1 MDARVRKQLLLTR
14 IALDRVELRYGAAR
28 VRQSVGAPLV
38 WRALVGA
45 DIGKALFGGAK
56 TDGAGWLRLG
66 LTLLRRYR
74 LAATV
79 LGGLAP
85 LLGLRRGA
93 KSGQRSGW
101 RRSVRLAAIGTAA
114 WFGWR
119 ALRSGRRSPA
129 ANPEGATRS
138 PTAS

>member
-1 MDARVRKQLLLTR
+1 MDAQVRKQLLLTR
-14 IALDRVELRYGAAR
+14 ITLDRVELRYGAAR
-28 VRQSVGAPLV
+28 LRQSVGAPLL

-45 DIGKALFGGAK
+45 DIGKALFGSSFGGAK
-56 TDGAGWLRLG
+56 TDAAGWLRLG

-85 LLGLRRGA
+85 LLGLRRSA
-93 KSGQRSGW
+93 KSGGRSIW
-101 RRSVRLAAIGTAA
+101 RRAARLAVIGTAA

-119 ALRSGRRSPA
+119 ALRSRNTGRAP
-129 ANPEGATRS
+129 
-138 PTAS
+138 

>member
-1 MDARVRKQLLLTR
+1 MDPQLRKQLLLTR
-14 IALDRVELRYGAAR
+14 IALDRVELRYGTTQ
-28 VRQSVGAPLV
+28 VRQSFGAPLL

-45 DIGKALFGGAK
+45 GVGKASFGGGK
-56 TDGAGWLRLG
+56 TDAAGWLRLG

-85 LLGLRRGA
+85 LLGLRRQA
-93 KSGQRSGW
+93 KGGLRSTW
-101 RRSVRLAAIGTAA
+101 RRALGLAAIGTAA

-119 ALRSGRRSPA
+119 ALRSGSGSRGRG
-129 ANPEGATRS
+129 ANPQDAT
-138 PTAS
+138 

>member
-1 MDARVRKQLLLTR
+1 MDPQIRKQLLLTR
-14 IALDRVELRYGAAR
+14 ISLDRVELRYGAAQ
-28 VRQSVGAPLV
+28 VRQSVGAPLL

-45 DIGKALFGGAK
+45 DIGKALFGGGAK

-79 LGGLAP
+79 LGSLAP
-85 LLGLRRGA
+85 LLGLRRSANGVR
-93 KSGQRSGW
+93 RSIW
-101 RRSVRLAAIGTAA
+101 RRAVRLAAVGTAA

-119 ALRSGRRSPA
+119 ALRSGSAGRAP
-129 ANPEGATRS
+129 
-138 PTAS
+138 

>member
-1 MDARVRKQLLLTR
+1 MDAQARKQLLLTR

-28 VRQSVGAPLV
+28 VRQAVGAPLL
-38 WRALVGA
+38 WRALFGA
-45 DIGKALFGGAK
+45 DIGKALPGGSFGGAK

-79 LGGLAP
+79 VGGLAP

-93 KSGQRSGW
+93 KSGQRSVW
-101 RRSVRLAAIGTAA
+101 RRAARLAAVGTAA

-119 ALRSGRRSPA
+119 ALRSRNSGRQSGSGSAP
-129 ANPEGATRS
+129 
-138 PTAS
+138 

>member
-1 MDARVRKQLLLTR
+1 MDPQIRKQLLLTR

-28 VRQSVGAPLV
+28 VKQSVGAPLL
-38 WRALVGA
+38 WRAIFGA
-45 DIGKALFGGAK
+45 DIGKAVFGGGK

-85 LLGLRRGA
+85 LLGLRRNANG
-93 KSGQRSGW
+93 GRRSLW
-101 RRSVRLAAIGTAA
+101 RRAARLTAIGTAA

-119 ALRSGRRSPA
+119 AVRSRSAGRHSGSA
-129 ANPEGATRS
+129 GA
-138 PTAS
+138 P

>member
-1 MDARVRKQLLLTR
+1 MDPQLRKQLLLTR
-14 IALDRVELRYGAAR
+14 ITLDRVELRYGAAK
-28 VRQSVGAPLV
+28 VRQSVGAPLL

-45 DIGKALFGGAK
+45 DIGKALFGGGK

-85 LLGLRRGA
+85 LLGLRRHANG
-93 KSGQRSGW
+93 GRRSGW
-101 RRSVRLAAIGTAA
+101 GHALRLAAIGTAA

-119 ALRSGRRSPA
+119 ALRSGSADRAP
-129 ANPEGATRS
+129 
-138 PTAS
+138 